1 MVLPTESPTGF
12 RLATNCGRRVAWIV
26 LAAAIAFAIDGP
38 APAQAISWRQ
48 AQRQPAPWFATDESR
63 GVVASVIAYQLPCG
77 GWDKNLDL
85 AAPLAGAAR
94 AALADRVDE
103 GTIDNG
109 ATVTPLRFLA
119 RAVKA
124 TGNQDAKQ
132 AFLRGLDYLLEAQ
145 YDNGGWP
152 MYYPLRPRG
161 YYSHIHFNDN
171 SITNVLRLLD
181 DVAQGRGDFDFV
193 DERRRA
199 LATAAIERGVDC
211 ILRCQVIV
219 DGKPTVWCA
228 QHDEHTLAPAKA
240 RSYELPS
247 LSGQESVGIVQ
258 FLMRT
263 DPPTPPIAAAVE
275 GAVDWFERVKI
286 PGQRVEWTRDEE
298 GVDRIVVDDPAAGP
312 LWARFYEIGTN
323 RPMFVGRDGVVHR
336 RLAEIERERR
346 VNYAYI
352 GSWPRELVERDYP
365 AWVARRGKAGG
376 DDSRR

>member
-1 MVLPTESPTGF
+1 MVLPTEAPTAL
-12 RLATNCGRRVAWIV
+12 RLATNCGRRAVRIV
-26 LAAAIAFAIDGP
+26 LAAAIAFAIDTP

-48 AQRQPAPWFATDESR
+48 AQRQPASWFATDEGR

-85 AAPLAGAAR
+85 AAPLTGAAR

-124 TGNQDAKQ
+124 TGDQDAKQ
-132 AFLRGLDYLLEAQ
+132 AILRGLDYLLEAQ

-181 DVAQGRGDFDFV
+181 DVAHGRGDFDFV

-263 DPPTPPIAAAVE
+263 EPPTPRIAAAVE
-275 GAVDWFERVKI
+275 GAVDWFGRVKI

-346 VNYAYI
+346 VNYAYV
-352 GSWPRELVERDYP
+352 GSWPRELLERDYP
-365 AWVARRGKAGG
+365 AWVARRGKAEG